1 MSDKQAE
8 TAAPTMDSCWPWDRL
23 PGTTA
28 LRGWAEEIGRN
39 CREERGIDHWRLTG
53 KAVVIVNDDMNYVR
67 EVMRTVAKTAGIQL
81 SVIPVSEVLDLP
93 KPSGLRSLAPVLVYL
108 ESERWMQSEPN
119 EDEDPEYTSRVRQFQ
134 ADLSAWLRDFNPG
147 HPVLFAVA
155 AYKLD
160 DVAAPL
166 RRVGGFDRFFALPA
180 QSLEFLGEQFLG
192 EVGHEHCGASLMDS
206 AAKIGKLLKSNFAEP
221 EQQALAVLA
230 LQRLAVRED
239 RQLEFT
245 DLVHLSSHDLLEE
258 DDDKR
263 RKQEESRQIAYH
275 EAGHAVL
282 SILESDGGNIPDYTS
297 IVPGA
302 SGFGGI
308 TVESY
313 GYHLNKGEALR
324 SYDDFRHQIR
334 ISLGGRAAEEIAY
347 GAGQVGNG
355 ASGDLNS
362 ASSMAWD
369 AFARW
374 GFAPSQ
380 ERPGQSGSNL
390 QVILGKPYEAEYLR
404 ITALVRQFLEEE
416 YRAVTELL
424 QQHRPLL
431 DLVTERLLWD
441 PVVDQAEMAEMYQK
455 YLEERPA

>member
-1 MSDKQAE
+1 
-8 TAAPTMDSCWPWDRL
+8 L
-23 PGTTA
+23 
-28 LRGWAEEIGRN
+28 
-39 CREERGIDHWRLTG
+39 
-53 KAVVIVNDDMNYVR
+53 
-67 EVMRTVAKTAGIQL
+67 
-81 SVIPVSEVLDLP
+81 
-93 KPSGLRSLAPVLVYL
+93 
-108 ESERWMQSEPN
+108 
-119 EDEDPEYTSRVRQFQ
+119 
-134 ADLSAWLRDFNPG
+134 
-147 HPVLFAVA
+147 
-155 AYKLD
+155 
-160 DVAAPL
+160 AAPL

-192 EVGHEHCGASLMDS
+192 EVGHGHCGTSLMDS
-206 AAKIGKLLKSNFAEP
+206 AAKTGKLLKSNFAEP

-239 RQLEFT
+239 RLLEFT

-263 RKQEESRQIAYH
+263 RKQEENRQIAYH

-313 GYHLNKGEALR
+313 GYHLNKGEALS
-324 SYDDFRHQIR
+324 SYDDFCRQIR

-355 ASGDLNS
+355 ASGDLSS

-455 YLEERPA
+455 YLEERSA